1 MENGIYMINSACLFL
16 DVVVSIIDQAVHRVI
31 GPTTSKK
38 RHSLIFIFI
47 LMSINLHKI
56 FVNCRFEAI
65 SYTLSQGYETYK
77 EQP

>member
-1 MENGIYMINSACLFL
+1 MENGIYMINSACLFM

-56 FVNCRFEAI
+56 FVNGRFEAI
-65 SYTLSQGYETYK
+65 SYTLSDRDM
-77 EQP
+77 